1 MCFATVEFKA
11 VPLLKRVRFSF
22 AEICACVRVCVTTKK
37 NLNRKTRQEG
47 KREKK
52 KKKRVREKESE
63 RERREREKGGDGRR
77 VLRVVQR
84 PPAGCTKRGRQKRKG
99 HV

>member
-1 MCFATVEFKA
+1 M
-11 VPLLKRVRFSF
+11 R
-22 AEICACVRVCVTTKK
+22 ACVCDNEKK
-37 NLNRKTRQEG
+37 SQQKNQTRGEEG
-47 KREKK
+47 KEE
-52 KKKRVREKESE
+52 KKRVREKESE